1 MSLTLG
7 EKLRQAREER
17 GISISEV
24 AEQTRISSLY
34 LESIEKDD
42 YKPLP
47 GGIFNKGFVKSYAK
61 FIGIDEHEALQD
73 YSKIVMQTEGDGE
86 LKKYKPEVLTDD
98 HSNSSMIPTII
109 FAGIILALMT
119 GGILFIVNYI
129 QNQPDTPSN
138 AANTSNVPVNSNQA
152 VTNSATD
159 AVPQFESLRIE
170 FTATQEAIALT
181 SNVDG
186 QAVSD
191 NVAPGTP
198 KIINAKESV
207 RLSYYRGFADMVEL
221 KLNGKVIKPPPAPAR
236 GNSITF
242 EITKANAADIW
253 KRGQIADEPAENDN
267 VAAIPTPGVTAAA
280 TPPATGPAPA
290 RTTTP
295 SPTPARVASTPAPKP
310 TAQKPA
316 PTKPTPGAS
325 PVATP

>member
-73 YSKIVMQTEGDGE
+73 YSKIVMQTEGEGE
-86 LKKYKPEVLTDD
+86 LRKYKPEVLTDD
-98 HSNSSMIPTII
+98 RSNGSMIPTII

-119 GGILFIVNYI
+119 GGILFVVNYI
-129 QNQPDTPSN
+129 QNQPATPSN
-138 AANTSNVPVNSNQA
+138 TVNTANTSVNVNQA
-152 VTNSATD
+152 GSNTPAET
-159 AVPQFESLRIE
+159 VPQFDTLRIE

-181 SNVDG
+181 TNVDG
-186 QAVSD
+186 LAVSD

-198 KIINAKESV
+198 KVINANKSI

-221 KLNGKVIKPPPAPAR
+221 SLNGKAIKPPPAPAR

-242 EITKANAADIW
+242 EITKENAAEIW
-253 KRGQIADEPAENDN
+253 KRGQIAEETATDTSSSAAPTPD
-267 VAAIPTPGVTAAA
+267 VAATVTATTTAAAA
-280 TPPATGPAPA
+280 TPVVTPTSVRATP
-290 RTTTP
+290 
-295 SPTPARVASTPAPKP
+295 TPAPKP
-310 TAQKPA
+310 TAPKPTPA
-316 PTKPTPGAS
+316 KPTPGAS
-325 PVATP
+325 PAATP

>member
-98 HSNSSMIPTII
+98 SSNGSMIPTII

-119 GGILFIVNYI
+119 SGILFLVNYI
-129 QNQPDTPSN
+129 LNQPDDPQTVANN
-138 AANTSNVPVNSNQA
+138 ANA
-152 VTNSATD
+152 SAD
-159 AVPQFESLRIE
+159 AVPVANNQVVEVMPSFDPIRLEFIALR
-170 FTATQEAIALT
+170 EAIALT
-181 SNVDG
+181 STVDG
-186 QAVSD
+186 KPESD
-191 NVAPGTP
+191 KVAPGTP
-198 KIINAKESV
+198 KIINASESIS
-207 RLSYYRGFADMVEL
+207 LSYYRGFADMVEL
-221 KLNGKVIKPPPAPAR
+221 KLNGRAIKPPQPPAR
-236 GNSITF
+236 GNSIAF
-242 EITKANAADIW
+242 EITKASAPQIW
-253 KRGQIADEPAENDN
+253 QRGQIGDEPTSDSDPVTQSSSPTRTATETAV
-267 VAAIPTPGVTAAA
+267 VATPQPTRSATPTPVRA
-280 TPPATGPAPA
+280 TP
-290 RTTTP
+290 TP
-295 SPTPARVASTPAPKP
+295 SP
-310 TAQKPA
+310 
-316 PTKPTPGAS
+316 KPTPATPSPRPAATAS
-325 PVATP
+325 PDGE

>member
-98 HSNSSMIPTII
+98 SSNSSMIPTII

-119 GGILFIVNYI
+119 GGILFVVTYI

-138 AANTSNVPVNSNQA
+138 AANSSNAAANGNQA
-152 VTNSATD
+152 VSNSAADT
-159 AVPQFESLRIE
+159 VPQFDSLRLE
-170 FTATQEAIALT
+170 FTATREAIALT

-186 QAVSD
+186 QSLSD

-198 KIINAKESV
+198 KIINAGESI

-221 KLNGKVIKPPPAPAR
+221 KLNGKTIKPPPAPAR

-242 EITKANAADIW
+242 EITKANAAQIW
-253 KRGQIADEPAENDN
+253 SSGRIADEPTNDDGASA
-267 VAAIPTPGVTAAA
+267 VPRPGVTVVA
-280 TPPATGPAPA
+280 TPPSTATVPVVSTTP
-290 RTTTP
+290 TTTP
-295 SPTPARVASTPAPKP
+295 GRVTPTPAAKP

-316 PTKPTPGAS
+316 PASPTTGAS
-325 PVATP
+325 PAATP